1 MGFLVG
7 GAYAGPMR
15 KALNAYRKKLR
26 PGKGATVA
34 QMLKSLDAL
43 DPGAR
48 AQMGEKDRTNTK
60 ARKMVAAAIKKTFHA
75 ADGRPLSKL
84 RKAELV
90 ALASVLEANIQGKAQ
105 DFGPEPNEFAGAVPA
120 INPRHRERRKDRGV
134 ARPTKRK
141 VAAYTQKNR
150 PKKRAPSEYNLFV
163 GRKIK
168 EIKAEVPDMPHKMAF
183 SEAVRRW
190 NASPEAR
197 AGKRAKKRRKKKQPQ
212 MVVAAELDE
221 GADALLGLAQAD
233 DVDEFGR
240 SNSLRGNGMM
250 SEVTK
255 KMIKHAPKRVRKY
268 IPNVVLD
275 QAGEGLTSELLRY
288 MPESAMQYVPQHLRQ
303 AISARGGFT
312 GSGPGYKFSD

>member
-26 PGKGATVA
+26 PGKGATVT

-48 AQMGEKDRTNTK
+48 AQMTEKDHTKTK

-105 DFGPEPNEFAGAVPA
+105 DFGPEPNEYAGTVPA
-120 INPRHRERRKDRGV
+120 IDPRHRERRKDRGV

-212 MVVAAELDE
+212 LVVAAELDE
-221 GADALLGLAQAD
+221 ADAQGADALVGLA
-233 DVDEFGR
+233 
-240 SNSLRGNGMM
+240 
-250 SEVTK
+250 
-255 KMIKHAPKRVRKY
+255 
-268 IPNVVLD
+268 
-275 QAGEGLTSELLRY
+275 
-288 MPESAMQYVPQHLRQ
+288 
-303 AISARGGFT
+303 
-312 GSGPGYKFSD
+312 

>member
-26 PGKGATVA
+26 PGKGATVT

-43 DPGAR
+43 SPGAR
-48 AQMGEKDRTNTK
+48 AQMTEKDHTKTK

-105 DFGPEPNEFAGAVPA
+105 DFGPEPNEFAGTVPA

-150 PKKRAPSEYNLFV
+150 PKKRAPSAYNLFV
-163 GRKIK
+163 GKKIK
-168 EIKAEVPDMPHKMAF
+168 EIKAESPDMPHKMAF
-183 SEAVRRW
+183 SEAVHCW
-190 NASPEAR
+190 NARPDAR
-197 AGKRAKKRRKKKQPQ
+197 AGKRVKARRKKKQPQ
-212 MVVAAELDE
+212 LVVAADMDVDDAQ
-221 GADALLGLAQAD
+221 GADALVGLAQSDD
-233 DVDEFGR
+233 DVE
-240 SNSLRGNGMM
+240 NISLRGNGR
-250 SEVTK
+250 VGDAAFKVAK
-255 KMIKHAPKRVRKY
+255 K
-268 IPNVVLD
+268 
-275 QAGEGLTSELLRY
+275 
-288 MPESAMQYVPQHLRQ
+288 
-303 AISARGGFT
+303 
-312 GSGPGYKFSD
+312 